1 MEELIQQ
8 EIAPSIYMSV
18 PKKKIPVPE
27 MAFEKWYK
35 QFDNYEE
42 MMNTDEWKEIYS
54 NYYSFEENEKE
65 IEIKEE
71 VEDMEEYTQHR
82 QIQEIIRCTN
92 SFTYF
97 CIKYAKV
104 NHPIHGVINFIPYNY
119 QRRVIDCYD
128 KHRFNILSKFR
139 QGGLTTISVAW
150 AVWRCMFKTGQRVMV
165 VSKTDREAIAAGEV
179 AKTILEHLPKWL
191 SPLMDKCNEHEKQF
205 KETSSTLWFYTVEA
219 ARGKA
224 ITILIIDEAAFIQDM
239 HKHWKALYPVISTG
253 GSVEVISTVNG
264 MGNWYYDI
272 YTEAEGGKNPFN
284 IVELDYWEHPKYN
297 DPKWIKDTYEALGD
311 KGWKQEIERSFLGS
325 GDTWINSLIIK
336 DIIEFTRDNF
346 PIRQAF
352 SKWKSQGV
360 ERRINWDEGALWIWR
375 EPIEDHEYIIG
386 VDCAEGVGE
395 TGDNSSFEIIDQVT
409 LEQVA
414 EFYSNTIPPHI
425 FAQIINEMGYFY
437 NTALVV
443 VENANQGV
451 AVCSALQHDLAYE
464 NLYYEDSKQ
473 NVPGIKQGKTKRQ
486 LLLQSLQQRL
496 LNGTVKINSLRF
508 ANELNTFIFNPNTKK
523 AEAQR
528 GKHDDAII
536 SMAICLYVRDAQLRS
551 IPVGAEVP
559 EEMMNIYRSEVYDE
573 IKQEIMKDAPEK
585 WLNDDEDDEL
595 PLLIDRD
602 ENSVGFSFRR
612 KHDHLLK
619 EFGWTIIPF
628 IFMFF

>member
-27 MAFEKWYK
+27 MAFEEWYK
-35 QFDNYEE
+35 QFKNYEE
-42 MMNTDEWKEIYS
+42 MMDTDEWREIYS
-54 NYYSFEENEKE
+54 NYYSFEDSEKE
-65 IEIKEE
+65 IEINEE
-71 VEDMEEYTQHR
+71 VADMNEYTQHR

-92 SFTYF
+92 SFAYF

-179 AKTILEHLPKWL
+179 AKTILEYLPGWL
-191 SPLMDKCNEHEKQF
+191 KPLMDKCNEHEKQF
-205 KETSSTLWFYTVEA
+205 KETSSTLWFFTVEA

-325 GDTWINSLIIK
+325 GDTWINSLVIK
-336 DIIEFTRDNF
+336 DIVEFTRDNF

-352 SKWKSQGV
+352 SKWKSQGT

-437 NTALVV
+437 NTALVA

-473 NVPGIKQGKTKRQ
+473 NTPGIKQGKTKRA
-486 LLLQSLQQRL
+486 LLLQALQQRL

-528 GKHDDAII
+528 GKHDDAIM
-536 SMAICLYVRDAQLRS
+536 SMGICLYVRDAQLRN

-559 EEMMNIYRSEVYDE
+559 EEMMNIYRNEVYDE

-585 WLNDDEDDEL
+585 WLNDDDDNEL

-602 ENSVGFSFRR
+602 ENSIGFSFRR

-619 EFGWTIIPF
+619 EFGW
-628 IFMFF
+628 